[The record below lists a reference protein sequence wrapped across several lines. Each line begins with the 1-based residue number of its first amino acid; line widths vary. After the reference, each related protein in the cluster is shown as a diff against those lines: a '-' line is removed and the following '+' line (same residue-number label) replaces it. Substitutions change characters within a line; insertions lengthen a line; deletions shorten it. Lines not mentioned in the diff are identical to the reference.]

1 MLVPGRLHLLVVV
14 GETLTSTLKKQLR
27 AVIDQR
33 PTTEAELRKLSEE
46 GKACALILIGLVE
59 REEQRLAELGADPAS
74 SFADVAAAFREV
86 NELRSEHDELH
97 ELLAALESRAR
108 EFRTSW
114 LSR

>member
-1 MLVPGRLHLLVVV
+1 MLVPGRLHLLVVA

-46 GKACALILIGLVE
+46 GKACALILSGLLD
-59 REEQRLAELGADPAS
+59 REEQRLAELGSDPAS

-97 ELLAALESRAR
+97 ELLATLESRAR